1 MVASR
6 QETDTAV
13 AAPRAAGQA
22 AGRTVGVV
30 GLGYVGLPTALGL
43 MASGSKVIGF
53 DVDLRRLAAIGV
65 GDVDLHPADLAR
77 LRTFRHRAELTLTSE
92 PHRLADADTVIICV
106 PTPVDRNLV
115 PALRALSSACSTVV
129 EHAVYGQMII
139 LTSTTYVGTTRD
151 LLARPLTERGFQV
164 GHDVHVAFSPERI
177 DPGNSRHVAAKTP
190 RVVGGMTGECTR
202 RAVALLGRVAPA
214 VHPVGSPEAAEM
226 AKLLENTFR
235 AVNIALAN
243 EFADASRYFG
253 LDPMEVIGAA
263 ATKPFGFMPFYPG
276 PGVGGHCIPCDPH
289 YLLWQLRGSRLFM
302 PLIDAAM
309 TVIAKRP
316 SEVVERVGQV
326 LATCERSRSGA
337 RVLIVGVT
345 YKPGV
350 ADVRESPALEIMQR
364 LADCG
369 SQVAYTDP
377 LVPSLTLGNTS
388 LTSRPEPMAEKWDL
402 VVVHTLHPDVDLSWL
417 QDQEQVLDATYRL
430 TDLKHRTVV

>member
-1 MVASR
+1 
-6 QETDTAV
+6 
-13 AAPRAAGQA
+13 
-22 AGRTVGVV
+22 
-30 GLGYVGLPTALGL
+30 
-43 MASGSKVIGF
+43 
-53 DVDLRRLAAIGV
+53 
-65 GDVDLHPADLAR
+65 
-77 LRTFRHRAELTLTSE
+77 
-92 PHRLADADTVIICV
+92 
-106 PTPVDRNLV
+106 
-115 PALRALSSACSTVV
+115 
-129 EHAVYGQMII
+129 
-139 LTSTTYVGTTRD
+139 
-151 LLARPLTERGFQV
+151 
-164 GHDVHVAFSPERI
+164 
-177 DPGNSRHVAAKTP
+177 
-190 RVVGGMTGECTR
+190 
-202 RAVALLGRVAPA
+202 
-214 VHPVGSPEAAEM
+214 
-226 AKLLENTFR
+226 
-235 AVNIALAN
+235 
-243 EFADASRYFG
+243 
-253 LDPMEVIGAA
+253 MEVIGAA